1 MNASKPAPSSQPA
14 SSAQTTSRPMRSVTD
29 VTSTAT
35 IKTVLSTIWA
45 KAGGKYALIVISTV
59 PIMLL
64 YPFLQRFFVK
74 GVMIGSVKG

>member
-1 MNASKPAPSSQPA
+1 MDAGSEIAA
-14 SSAQTTSRPMRSVTD
+14 
-29 VTSTAT
+29 AT
-35 IKTVLSTIWA
+35 VI
-45 KAGGKYALIVISTV
+45 KYALIVISTV